1 LYNGVLPIGTEK
13 HLLPLVV
20 VIGPTGSGKSDLA
33 IRIAE
38 EFHGEVVNCDSLQ
51 IYRHFDI
58 GTAKTPLAERR
69 GIPHH
74 LLDIVDPD
82 QIFTAG
88 EYARRAR
95 AVLAEISGRNHLP
108 VVAGGTG
115 FYLRAL
121 LDGLFPGPTRD
132 LELRERLTA
141 RETRRP
147 GSLHR
152 LLRRFD
158 PAAAVRIHPNDV
170 PKIIRALEVRLLT
183 NRPVTRLFAEG
194 RNALEGYRTL
204 KLGISPDRDALY
216 ERLDARCA
224 CMFRSGLID
233 EARNILAMGY
243 APEVK
248 PFESLGYKQVLQ
260 IERGEL
266 NDKDAIL
273 DAQRNTRRYAK
284 RQVTWFRREAEVE
297 WLHGFGQEPL
307 LQDNALQLVSRFLTR
322 V

>member
-1 LYNGVLPIGTEK
+1 
-13 HLLPLVV
+13 
-20 VIGPTGSGKSDLA
+20 
-33 IRIAE
+33 
-38 EFHGEVVNCDSLQ
+38 
-51 IYRHFDI
+51 
-58 GTAKTPLAERR
+58 
-69 GIPHH
+69 
-74 LLDIVDPD
+74 LDIVEPD

-88 EYARRAR
+88 EYARQAR

-204 KLGISPDRDALY
+204 KLGISPDRGALY
-216 ERLDARCA
+216 ERLDARCE

-266 NDKDAIL
+266 SDKDAIL

-307 LQDNALQLVSRFLTR
+307 LQDNALKLVSRFLTR

>member
-1 LYNGVLPIGTEK
+1 
-13 HLLPLVV
+13 
-20 VIGPTGSGKSDLA
+20 
-33 IRIAE
+33 
-38 EFHGEVVNCDSLQ
+38 
-51 IYRHFDI
+51 
-58 GTAKTPLAERR
+58 
-69 GIPHH
+69 
-74 LLDIVDPD
+74 
-82 QIFTAG
+82 
-88 EYARRAR
+88 
-95 AVLAEISGRNHLP
+95 
-108 VVAGGTG
+108 
-115 FYLRAL
+115 
-121 LDGLFPGPTRD
+121 
-132 LELRERLTA
+132 LRERLTA

-307 LQDNALQLVSRFLTR
+307 LQDNALKLVSRFLTR